1 MNLSARQKEIIDIS
15 VRLISNQGI
24 QNLTIKN
31 LSKELGISEP
41 AIYRHFENKH
51 EILMTLLKS
60 FEELSSRALID
71 SESSNL
77 NASDKIEAFIKNR
90 YRLFS
95 DNPEYAKVLF
105 SEGFFQNEQSLSQKV
120 MQIIHQHKEFMEKII
135 IAGQTNGEIRS
146 DIKPKEL
153 FRIIFGSMR
162 LLVNQ
167 WCLTGFIFD
176 LESEGDLLWQ
186 SVKKMITA

>member
-1 MNLSARQKEIIDIS
+1 MDLSDRQKEIINVS
-15 VRLISNQGI
+15 VRLIAHKGI

-41 AIYRHFENKH
+41 AIYRHFESKYD
-51 EILMTLLKS
+51 ILMTLLKS
-60 FEELSSRALID
+60 FEELSACALVETENSDI
-71 SESSNL
+71 S
-77 NASDKIEAFIKNR
+77 ASKKIEMFIKSR

-95 DNPEYAKVLF
+95 ENPEYAKVLF

-120 MQIIHQHKEFMEKII
+120 MQMIHQHKEFMEKII
-135 IAGQTNGEIRS
+135 IEGQTVGEIRN
-146 DIKPKEL
+146 DVKPKEL

-167 WCLTGFIFD
+167 WCLSGFIFD
-176 LESEGDLLWQ
+176 LEPEGDLLWR
-186 SVKKMITA
+186 SVKKMITQ